1 MSVVA
6 LDQLWVDANF
16 KEAQLGA
23 LRIGQPATLTADV
36 YGRKVRFR
44 GTVGGLGAGTGAA
57 FALLPAQNATG
68 NWIKVVQRLP
78 VRIQLDPA
86 ELREHPLQIGLS
98 MQVDVNTHGA
108 ASIPRAQP
116 AVPLNT
122 ATRTDVFRRY
132 GEDANAEIARIIAQN
147 STLDARSQTQL
158 ARADA
163 PRATAPQ
170 M

>member
-1 MSVVA
+1 
-6 LDQLWVDANF
+6 
-16 KEAQLGA
+16 
-23 LRIGQPATLTADV
+23 
-36 YGRKVRFR
+36 
-44 GTVGGLGAGTGAA
+44 
-57 FALLPAQNATG
+57 
-68 NWIKVVQRLP
+68 
-78 VRIQLDPA
+78 
-86 ELREHPLQIGLS
+86 